1 MRWLSSFALLIMLS
15 LWCTPQAFA
24 VHDSRLSP
32 LADTALHAVV
42 PVLDETVCN
51 ETDDSTDHTQPA
63 VNHKTVY
70 NILSSRSQHYS
81 SLLLRHQAAFF
92 TATQCRAPPVLSS
105 L

>member
-42 PVLDETVCN
+42 PVLSETVCTD
-51 ETDDSTDHTQPA
+51 TDDSTDHTQPA
-63 VNHKTVY
+63 LHNKTFSEV
-70 NILSSRSQHYS
+70 ISSQGQQYS
-81 SLLLRHQAAFF
+81 SLVWRHQAEFF
-92 TATQCRAPPVLSS
+92 TATQCRAPPSIPS